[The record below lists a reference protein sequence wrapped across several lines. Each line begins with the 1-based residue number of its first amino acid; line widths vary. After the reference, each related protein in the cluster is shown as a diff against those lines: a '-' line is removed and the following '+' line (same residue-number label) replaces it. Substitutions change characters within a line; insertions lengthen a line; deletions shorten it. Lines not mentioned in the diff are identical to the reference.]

1 MSELWYIIKYIDTV
15 SDQEKRDN
23 MPKESVDFRKE
34 EIINACE
41 KLYETSTFKDI
52 TMKSIGEET
61 TFSRTSIY
69 NYFQTKEEIFLALLK
84 REYDKWID
92 TLNEIYEQNSKLTK
106 ENFAEK
112 LANTIEKRKKLLKLV
127 SMNMYEI
134 EENSRL
140 EELIEFKKSYGLAVR
155 TVKKCV
161 DKFLKDIN
169 EENKERFIYLFFPF
183 MYGIYPYT
191 ESTEKQIEAMK
202 VAKVPTKA
210 LSIYEI
216 AYNGILKLL
225 S

>member
-1 MSELWYIIKYIDTV
+1 
-15 SDQEKRDN
+15 

-41 KLYETSTFKDI
+41 KLYETNTFKDI

-92 TLNEIYEQNSKLTK
+92 ALNEIYEQNSKLTK

-112 LANTIEKRKKLLKLV
+112 LTHTIEKRKKLLKLV

-140 EELIEFKKSYGLAVR
+140 EELIAFKKSYGLAVK

-161 DKFLKDIN
+161 DKFFKDIN
-169 EENKERFIYLFFPF
+169 EEEKERFIYLFFPF

-191 ESTEKQIEAMK
+191 EATEKQMEAMK
-202 VAKVPTKA
+202 VAEVPSKL

-216 AYNGILKLL
+216 TYNGILKLL